1 MIKEFD
7 SLHVHIIADKS
18 FHSQHSRRYVR
29 VLTIYLHCSSAHTKI
44 SLFINRLQSKILA
57 DGCFF
62 GPREV
67 EVPVLSFNTRF
78 VVF

>member
-18 FHSQHSRRYVR
+18 FDSQHSRRYVR
-29 VLTIYLHCSSAHTKI
+29 VLTIYLHCSSAHKKNL
-44 SLFINRLQSKILA
+44 SLYKPTTAQNPCWRL
-57 DGCFF
+57 FF